1 MKSISIVCTTVNN
14 VQIGRC
20 WQENEELI
28 KSSAPE
34 DIWFHLDDESS
45 CHLVLRNVMNIPV
58 NKLDKKLIKRC
69 AALVKQHTNKC
80 IQHHK
85 YNVIYCNIDNI
96 ELCGHGSVQF
106 LNEES
111 VKRVCV

>member
-1 MKSISIVCTTVNN
+1 
-14 VQIGRC
+14 
-20 WQENEELI
+20 
-28 KSSAPE
+28 
-34 DIWFHLDDESS
+34 
-45 CHLVLRNVMNIPV
+45 
-58 NKLDKKLIKRC
+58 
-69 AALVKQHTNKC
+69 LVKQHTNKC

-96 ELCGHGSVQF
+96 ELYGHGSVQF